1 MPSNARSK
9 IGLWAISAIL
19 IGLMIAIAHSE
30 TPLTFAQTYPV
41 VLLLLVIAG
50 AFTASGLVMLL
61 RGWGTAGHSEWR
73 IIPWRVNWRRI
84 NWRWFA
90 LSALLLGA
98 ALLDTQSRFL
108 PRGGLN
114 AVAVVIPLVM
124 GMQAAAAF
132 GIDDE
137 PGLEMLLATPYGLRR
152 IVVGRLLLVV
162 IGQTLIALIGG
173 VILLVTRPEQDVTL
187 LLLGWIPPAIFMTG
201 LGLWISLR
209 SRMMIAGI
217 IISGGLWL
225 VFALF
230 AAFFVP
236 GQPAIGL
243 LRFIQPFLWPFHLH
257 ATPDL
262 LGAEAFAINR
272 LFLLLAGLA
281 MFTAA
286 FREIGDDEQ
295 VLLNPSGRSRR
306 NAVKGV
312 AVGRSVTPVQAIPR
326 VWAQIL
332 SIAVTEARMHGRR
345 RPVRVIALTLLFG
358 GFVTMTFITITSA
371 AALVPGLPTP
381 DSLPPDLAAILRG
394 NWIVLTLAGLFLLL
408 LAAIMPVLLADA
420 VPIDDHL
427 QMTEILRSLP
437 IPAWAYLLGKI
448 LGVWLVIGI
457 SVGGAA
463 LLLGLIYALNGLYD
477 PIPLLDLVLISG
489 GFLLISSGGL
499 CVLIGATQS
508 SRLRAALLVLV
519 IVVVL
524 GMLPNMAQSDWMKWV
539 VPQGMTL
546 IPQTVMHNLT
556 AIAAAPLER
565 SPSILEIP
573 EMPVLFAGGIVQLIA
588 WGSGVAI
595 WWRRR
600 WS

>member
-1 MPSNARSK
+1 MPSNVRSK
-9 IGLWAISAIL
+9 IGMWAISAII
-19 IGLMIAIAHSE
+19 IGLMFAIAQSE
-30 TPLTFAQTYPV
+30 TPLTLVQTYPV
-41 VLLLLVIAG
+41 VLVMLVVAG
-50 AFTASGLVMLL
+50 GFTASGLVMLL
-61 RGWGTAGHSEWR
+61 RGWGTTGHSEWR
-73 IIPWRVNWRRI
+73 SIPWGANWRRV

-90 LSALLLGA
+90 LSTLLLGA
-98 ALLDTQSRFL
+98 AMLDTEGRFL
-108 PRGGLN
+108 PQGGLS

-152 IVVGRLLLVV
+152 IIVGRLLLVV
-162 IGQTLIALIGG
+162 IGQALIALIGG
-173 VILLVTRPEQDVTL
+173 VILLITRPEQDAT
-187 LLLGWIPPAIFMTG
+187 LLLGWIPPAIFMAG

-225 VFALF
+225 VFTLF

-236 GQPAIGL
+236 GQPTIGL
-243 LRFIQPFLWPFHLH
+243 LRFIQPFLWPFHLQ

-281 MFTAA
+281 MVTAA
-286 FREIGDDEQ
+286 LREIGDDEQ

-306 NAVKGV
+306 NAVKEV

-332 SIAVTEARMHGRR
+332 SIAGTEARMHGRR
-345 RPVRVIALTLLFG
+345 RPVRVIALTLLLG
-358 GFVTMTFITITSA
+358 GFVTMMFITITSA
-371 AALVPGLPTP
+371 TALVPGMPTP

-408 LAAIMPVLLADA
+408 LAAVMPVLLADA
-420 VPIDDHL
+420 VPIDEQL
-427 QMTEILRSLP
+427 QMTEMLRSLP
-437 IPAWAYLLGKI
+437 IPAWAYLLGKV

-463 LLLGLIYALNGLYD
+463 LLLGLIYALNGVYD

-508 SRLRAALLVLV
+508 TRLRAALLVLV

-524 GMLPNMAQSDWMKWV
+524 GMLPIVAQSEWVKWV

-573 EMPVLFAGGIVQLIA
+573 EMPALFAGGIVQLIA